1 MNLWEN
7 VNLAISSLLAN
18 KTRALLT
25 MLGIIIGIGS
35 VIGILTVG
43 DSLQG
48 SIIGNIQTLGAKN
61 ITVTIQAKDDE
72 ASTSGRPGFVN
83 VFDNT
88 ASGFADKDLISE
100 KMITNLKATFPSD
113 IKAISLSETV
123 GSGQAR
129 DGKNYANL
137 SLTGINQDFTEANDL
152 TILKGH
158 FLNAEETQSFK
169 KVAVVSDKL
178 VKTLFG
184 DQDPL
189 GQTIDVSIN
198 NLSEKYTIVG
208 VYEYVASAIQPT
220 TSSEKDLSTAVYI
233 PLNTA
238 LQLTGRTAYQVFTIV
253 ASEATDPVLFSPAID
268 SYFNIYY
275 SENPDY
281 SVRAYSMES
290 IADTVNTIMDT
301 LTIAISL
308 IAAISLLVGG
318 IGVMNIML
326 VSITERTRE
335 IGTRKAIGAT
345 NGSIRIQFIV
355 ESVII
360 SLIGGLIGILL
371 GMALGLAGATA
382 LGYPA
387 TASLGNISLAVGF
400 SMAIGVF
407 FGYYPA
413 NKAAKLDPIEALRY
427 E

>member
-7 VNLAISSLLAN
+7 IMLAITSLLAN
-18 KTRALLT
+18 KMRALLT

-48 SIIGNIQTLGAKN
+48 SINANIQTLGANN
-61 ITVTIQAKDDE
+61 ITVALQAKE
-72 ASTSGRPGFVN
+72 AESQAGPPGFV
-83 VFDNT
+83 T
-88 ASGFADKDLISE
+88 ALQGRSSGAADKDLITDQML
-100 KMITNLKATFPSD
+100 KNLIATFPQD
-113 IKAISLSETV
+113 IAALSITENV
-123 GSGQAR
+123 GSGQAK

-137 SLTGINQDFTEANDL
+137 NLIGVNADFRQANDL
-152 TILKGH
+152 TILRGH
-158 FLNAEETQSFK
+158 FLSKSETDSFK
-169 KVAVVSDKL
+169 KIAVVSEKL
-178 VKTLFG
+178 VENMFG
-184 DQDPL
+184 EKDPL
-189 GQTIDVSIN
+189 GETIDIVVN
-198 NLSEKYTIVG
+198 NVTEKYTIVG
-208 VYEYVASAIQPT
+208 VYEYIASSINPT
-220 TSSEKDLSTAVYI
+220 TSSEKDLSTSVYI
-233 PLNTA
+233 PLA
-238 LQLTGRTAYQVFTIV
+238 AAIHRTGSTGYQYVTVV
-253 ASEATDPVLFSPAID
+253 ASTNTNSVSFASTLE

-275 SENPDY
+275 AANPDY
-281 SVRAYSMES
+281 QVRAYSMES
-290 IADTVNTIMDT
+290 LADTINTIMGT

-335 IGTRKAIGAT
+335 IGTRKALGAT
-345 NGSIRIQFIV
+345 NSSIRIQFIV

-360 SLIGGLIGILL
+360 CLIGGAIGILL
-371 GMALGLAGATA
+371 GIALGTIGAYF

-387 TASLGNISLAVGF
+387 VASFGNIALAVGF
-400 SMAIGVF
+400 SMAIGIF